1 MSDFFPKVT
10 SDEIDLDAASEQA
23 KREEE
28 LKSDRPPHHE
38 GQSALGVGAGVLL
51 AESELVELLFA
62 ESVL

>member
-1 MSDFFPKVT
+1 MSDLFPKVT

-38 GQSALGVGAGVLL
+38 GQSAFGAGAGAGVLL
-51 AESELVELLFA
+51 FESDLT

>member
-1 MSDFFPKVT
+1 MSDLFPKVT

-38 GQSALGVGAGVLL
+38 GQSALGAGAGAGVLL
-51 AESELVELLFA
+51 VESDLT